1 MMNCT
6 GDRNSPMF
14 TKTLDQAS
22 TLQAGI
28 VVFYSVLNIFL
39 SITASL
45 GNSSILIAL
54 HKVSSLYPPTKLLF
68 RCLAV
73 TDLCVCL
80 ISQPLFATPVLNVVL
95 KMNLNV
101 FCNIRR
107 VIFASRFIL
116 GQISIF
122 TSTSI
127 SVERLFLL
135 MGLRYRR
142 ALEL

>member
-1 MMNCT
+1 MNCT

-28 VVFYSVLNIFL
+28 VDFYSALNIFL

-45 GNSSILIAL
+45 GNSLILIAL

-73 TDLCVCL
+73 TDLCVGL
-80 ISQPLFATPVLNVVL
+80 ISRPLFATLMLNVVL

-107 VIFASRFIL
+107 VIFPSGFIL